1 MKKTISKLLLVLLMV
16 FMLPGCAALQALEDI
31 WGPKEP
37 EDGSVQETDQTQ
49 SPSDS
54 TAPSSAKPAESTK
67 QQPQADPLDFADEQ
81 ALRAAMEGEW
91 VYCPPMSDQPAVW
104 ITFSAD
110 GNFQIRARNPENG
123 VMWEGEG
130 FCYLEYWEDGGQAVP
145 DMMRLTLSQE
155 AADQS
160 SRPVS
165 NVGDF
170 LIAQKTLCEGE
181 IVLGLLQLNNGD
193 SLFSAYDYDMFPIL
207 KKYTGWQP
215 QEAGRKAEI
224 FCAAVYKVDEAS
236 QTVWLDDTTQDGEN
250 IGRYE
255 ALPYQMAP
263 GRTLN
268 SLPDWPWLVA
278 DGSIWMAQTDEMG
291 RLIDLRIYLYDSEF
305 TEPGGLT
312 EEEAAMILVEAYEI
326 QGYLQQG
333 MRMFFEGETEVI
345 GGETCILISLGTND
359 EDHFVREIYY
369 AVAPSG
375 SIYTYDVG
383 TDTWNAVT

>member
-37 EDGSVQETDQTQ
+37 DGGSVQETDQTQ

-123 VMWEGEG
+123 TMWEDEG

-155 AADQS
+155 AAGQS

-193 SLFSAYDYDMFPIL
+193 SLFSTYDYDIFPIL

-224 FCAAVYKVDEAS
+224 FCGAVWKVDEAS

-263 GRTLN
+263 GQTLN

-305 TEPGGLT
+305 TEAGGLT